1 MNSYF
6 HDCNY
11 FIFSLKSYE
20 SQVLKQMKN
29 FFTDMEYEEIENFGI
44 LYKKYCDPK
53 LCLVSYLE
61 YNIDYYEYI
70 INLSTQKWTRDYQ
83 GKTDVID
90 FSSVFEHLL
99 PEWKTDLEELI
110 FTLQNVRK
118 DDHTT

>member
-70 INLSTQKWTRDYQ
+70 INLCA
-83 GKTDVID
+83 V
-90 FSSVFEHLL
+90 
-99 PEWKTDLEELI
+99 
-110 FTLQNVRK
+110 QN
-118 DDHTT
+118 TW